1 MKGGWDEGPEGTT
14 PIIQFLPKGWSG
26 DAGPIPYQ
34 KKKKKNTAL
43 TMQMWGQR
51 HMKVEGSL
59 LRNCGEDTKD
69 T

>member
-34 KKKKKNTAL
+34 KKKKKYSTNDADV
-43 TMQMWGQR
+43 GAKA
-51 HMKVEGSL
+51 HEG
-59 LRNCGEDTKD
+59 
-69 T
+69 